1 MTFKDKIM
9 IKKSIF
15 TATQIVTLS
24 LVALFIGCKKEEPEA
39 MVLSRQFAPATVTG
53 TNGETQVKIAWPA
66 SLFTVPAS
74 GVQYQVD
81 VSKTNTFDAVAYTT
95 NTQSLNVTLTDATLA
110 IRQDYFARVKAL
122 AANGSNESNFVI
134 STTAF
139 RITGEQLLLAVPD
152 GDIIDNKVIIRWK
165 QNAPL
170 TKLTFIPSAGN
181 GSPFDVAL
189 TAADLSAQQK
199 IVSGLIPSKAYTV
212 EGYADTK
219 YKGTTTFTTKAAIA
233 GNIVDLRGI
242 SASRTSVL
250 TDTLG
255 VIPSGSVVLLKKGN
269 VYVIAAGFSLT
280 KSVTIQSGLDF
291 GTTPPMISM
300 VGNGAS
306 PAGSVSFN
314 FGAGISIDSI
324 VFKDITIKGNKVVGG
339 ESYNFDYVINS
350 SAVGTTVGLVRY
362 INCTVKKLRG
372 MTRAQAGG
380 AGTKITNLF
389 ISNCVIDSIR
399 EFSIGAASGGSAIA
413 NIRITNSTIAR
424 VRKFVDHRVAGNI
437 TTWMENCTF
446 NEVVAGA
453 NPIANAIL
461 DFNGVVGGA
470 VTIKN
475 CIFGRTWDET
485 TNGTGTLMYGMRAG
499 GGTPTPNVVGSYSTN
514 DLLQTS
520 NPISGFIAYNGS
532 STALFT
538 DPSPA
543 AFNFKIK
550 DAAFAG
556 RNSAGDP
563 RWRIN

>member
-1 MTFKDKIM
+1 M
-9 IKKSIF
+9 IKRYF
-15 TATQIVTLS
+15 FAATQVITLS
-24 LVALFIGCKKEEPEA
+24 LVAYVTGCKKEEPEA
-39 MVLSRQFAPATVTG
+39 MVLSRQFAPSTVTG

-66 SLFTVPAS
+66 SLFTLPTS
-74 GVQYQVD
+74 GVTYQLD
-81 VSKTNTFDAVAYTT
+81 VSKTNTFDVVTYTT
-95 NTQSLNVTLTDATLA
+95 TTQNLNVTLTDADLG

-122 AANGSNESNFVI
+122 ALNGSNESNFVV
-134 STTAF
+134 SSSSF
-139 RITGEQLLLAVPD
+139 RITGEQLLLPVAD

-165 QNAPL
+165 PNAPL
-170 TKLTFIPSAGN
+170 TKLTVIPSAGN
-181 GSPFDVAL
+181 GNPFDVAL
-189 TAADLSAQQK
+189 TPADLSAQQK
-199 IVSGLIPSKAYTV
+199 IVSGLVPTKAYTV
-212 EGYADTK
+212 EGYSDAK
-219 YKGTTTFTTKAAIA
+219 YKGTTAFTTKAAIA

-242 SASRTSVL
+242 PASRTSVL

-269 VYVIAAGFSLT
+269 VYILAAGFTLT

-314 FGAGISIDSI
+314 FGAGITIDSV
-324 VFKDITIKGNKVVGG
+324 VFKDLTIKGNKVVGG

-350 SAVGTTVGLVRY
+350 SGVGTTVGLVRY
-362 INCTVKKLRG
+362 INCTVKRLRG

-389 ISNCVIDSIR
+389 ISNCLIDSIR

-424 VRKFVDHRVAGNI
+424 TRKFIDHRVVGNI
-437 TTWMENCTF
+437 TTWLENCTF
-446 NEVVAGA
+446 NEVAAGA
-453 NPIANAIL
+453 NPIANAVI

-499 GGTPTPNVVGSYSTN
+499 GGTPTPNVIGSYNTN
-514 DLLQTS
+514 DFLQTS
-520 NPISGFIAYNGS
+520 NPISGFTAYSGS
-532 STALFT
+532 STSLFT
-538 DPSPA
+538 DPSPT

-550 DAAFAG
+550 DASFVG